1 MNPQHCITQGAVDI
15 KSQLTRQC
23 LHGCQVLTDRSHA
36 LRGNAA
42 SDALRPALRKGD
54 AERHRMHSHA
64 ERGNDQLAE
73 NYQHHLQMMGG
84 SCVRACKTENHQQ
97 VSVDPKVSRTQPP

>member
-1 MNPQHCITQGAVDI
+1 KIQHPIHHQLDPFHHPMNPQHCITQGAVDI

-64 ERGNDQLAE
+64 ERGNDQLAVAADT
-73 NYQHHLQMMGG
+73 
-84 SCVRACKTENHQQ
+84 S
-97 VSVDPKVSRTQPP
+97 